1 MKCLALLFII
11 TLLTITT
18 RGQQRFDIVIAEIM
32 ADPSPQVLLPNLEYI
47 ELKNVSGHDINL
59 QGWRLS
65 TLSAT
70 SGAFANYVLPADS
83 FLILTTTSGAA
94 SFTDYGRVLGIP

>member
-1 MKCLALLFII
+1 MNRLVLLFIFI
-11 TLLTITT
+11 AVINRTT
-18 RGQQRFDIVIAEIM
+18 HSQQRFDIVIDEIM
-32 ADPSPQVLLPNLEYI
+32 ADPAPQVSLPNLEYI

-59 QGWRLS
+59 QGWRVS

-70 SGAFANYVLPADS
+70 SGAFGNYVLPADS

-94 SFTDYGRVLGIP
+94 SFTGYGSCIG